1 MTRASNPVRPK
12 TIEKLQ
18 GRRAHLVADHG
29 VFKVERVVY
38 EVTPLPRD
46 IFVFACPDWCNV
58 LAETPEGELVLV
70 WQYRHGTDEMSLEVP
85 GGVIDP
91 GEEPIDAARR
101 ELEEET
107 GYTAESF
114 ELVSVVEPNPAL
126 QGNRCFTY
134 LARGARLTA
143 STAFDDLEDLGSAR
157 RAGERRGFAHRQS
170 RGHACPRGRRARG
183 LSTQVREARQARAG
197 RRRQPSALTVFAST
211 SGSFGSR
218 RSTSR

>member
-1 MTRASNPVRPK
+1 MARAPKPLSPK
-12 TIEKLQ
+12 TIEKPK
-18 GRRAHLVADHG
+18 GRRAHPVADHG
-29 VFKVERVVY
+29 VFKVERLVY

-46 IFVFACPDWCNV
+46 IFVFAVPDWCNV
-58 LAETPEGELVLV
+58 PAETPEGELVFV
-70 WQYRHGTDEMSLEVP
+70 WQYRHGTDEMSLEIP

-126 QGNRCFTY
+126 QGNRCFTF

-143 STAFDDLEDLGSAR
+143 KTAFDDLEDLETLLVPPEDLAGLIDDQVVTHALVVVALELYLR
-157 RAGERRGFAHRQS
+157 KYGKYRAISPA
-170 RGHACPRGRRARG
+170 P
-183 LSTQVREARQARAG
+183 
-197 RRRQPSALTVFAST
+197 
-211 SGSFGSR
+211 
-218 RSTSR
+218 

>member
-1 MTRASNPVRPK
+1 MERAGKPLAPK
-12 TIEKLQ
+12 TIEKLK

-29 VFKVERVVY
+29 VFKVERLVY
-38 EVTPLPRD
+38 ELTPLPRD

-58 LAETPEGELVLV
+58 IAETPEGELVLV
-70 WQYRHGTDEMSLEVP
+70 WQFRYGTDEMSLEVP

-107 GYTAESF
+107 GYTAASF

-134 LARGARLTA
+134 LARSARLTA
-143 STAFDDLEDLGSAR
+143 KTAFDDLEDLETVIVPASELAALIDDR
-157 RAGERRGFAHRQS
+157 VITHALVVVALEVYLRKYVSRA
-170 RGHACPRGRRARG
+170 P
-183 LSTQVREARQARAG
+183 
-197 RRRQPSALTVFAST
+197 
-211 SGSFGSR
+211 
-218 RSTSR
+218 